1 LSEPPRPDHLRVE
14 HLATAFGIDTTRPR
28 LSWWLPDGAGQ
39 QSGYRIRAGNGWDSG
54 RVLGDQ
60 SVLVGYGGPPL
71 RSGERVSWQVK
82 VWTEQGESEW
92 SAPGWFELGL
102 LGPGDWSVRWITPAE
117 SGPSPAGQRP
127 AMFVRGE
134 FGLGQ
139 PVVRGRLY
147 ATAHGIY
154 EAFLNGV
161 RVGDAELT
169 PASPNTAGACRC
181 RSTTSPPCCDAGA
194 TPSARSCPTAGS
206 AARWGCRAPTTS
218 GARSWVS
225 SPR

>member
-1 LSEPPRPDHLRVE
+1 LSETPRPDHLRVE

-39 QSGYRIRAGNGWDSG
+39 QSGYRIRTGNGWDTGPVTS
-54 RVLGDQ
+54 DE
-60 SVLVGYGGPPL
+60 SVLVGYGGPSL
-71 RSGERVSWQVK
+71 TSGERVSWQVK
-82 VWTEQGESEW
+82 VWTEHGESEW
-92 SAPGWFELGL
+92 SEPHAFELGL
-102 LGPGDWSVRWITPAE
+102 LGPGDWSARWIAPAE

-134 FGLGQ
+134 FELGQ
-139 PVVRGRLY
+139 PVVRARLY

-169 PASPNTAGACRC
+169 PGFTQYR
-181 RSTTSPPCCDAGA
+181 RR
-194 TPSARSCPTAGS
+194 AR
-206 AARWGCRAPTTS
+206 R
-218 GARSWVS
+218 
-225 SPR
+225 